1 MDERPPVV
9 HLGQKKPDRS
19 MGTLSHILGPIV
31 GFLAPVIIYAA
42 KSPNLK
48 EEDPLLESHLSESLN
63 ASLTFLIAAIVH
75 TFLSVV
81 LIGCLT
87 FAVHWVLYLIWA
99 INANSA
105 LQAGQEYKYPFT
117 YRFVV

>member
-1 MDERPPVV
+1 
-9 HLGQKKPDRS
+9 

-31 GFLAPVIIYAA
+31 GFLAPVIIYAV
-42 KSPNLK
+42 KSTNLK

-63 ASLTFLIAAIVH
+63 ASLTFLLAAIVH

-105 LQAGQEYKYPFT
+105 LQAGQEYRYPFT

>member
-1 MDERPPVV
+1 
-9 HLGQKKPDRS
+9 
-19 MGTLSHILGPIV
+19 MGTLSHILGPLV
-31 GFLAPVIIYAA
+31 GFIVPLILWAV

-48 EEDPLLESHLSESLN
+48 EEDPLLNSHLSESLN
-63 ASLTFLIAAIVH
+63 ASITFLIAAIIHSV
-75 TFLSVV
+75 LSVV

-105 LQAGQEYKYPFT
+105 LQAGQEYRYPFT
-117 YRFVV
+117 YRFLV

>member
-1 MDERPPVV
+1 
-9 HLGQKKPDRS
+9 
-19 MGTLSHILGPIV
+19 MGTLSHILGPLV
-31 GFLAPVIIYAA
+31 GFIVPLIIWAV

-48 EEDPLLESHLSESLN
+48 EEDPLLNSHLSESLN
-63 ASLTFLIAAIVH
+63 ASITFLIAAIIH
-75 TFLSVV
+75 TVLSVV

-105 LQAGQEYKYPFT
+105 LQAGQEYRYPFT
-117 YRFVV
+117 IRFLV

>member
-1 MDERPPVV
+1 
-9 HLGQKKPDRS
+9 
-19 MGTLSHILGPIV
+19 MGTLSHILGPLV
-31 GFLAPVIIYAA
+31 GFIVPLIIWAV

-48 EEDPLLESHLSESLN
+48 EEDPLLNSHLSESLN
-63 ASLTFLIAAIVH
+63 ASITFLIAAIIHSV
-75 TFLSVV
+75 LSVV

-117 YRFVV
+117 IRFL

>member
-1 MDERPPVV
+1 
-9 HLGQKKPDRS
+9 

-48 EEDPLLESHLSESLN
+48 EEDPFLESHLSESLN
-63 ASLTFLIAAIVH
+63 ASLTFLLAAIVH

-105 LQAGQEYKYPFT
+105 LQAGQEYRYPFT
-117 YRFVV
+117 YRFLV

>member
-9 HLGQKKPDRS
+9 HLGQKKPDRT

-31 GFLAPVIIYAA
+31 GFLAPVIIYAV

-48 EEDPLLESHLSESLN
+48 EEDPLLESHLVESLN
-63 ASLTFLIAAIVH
+63 ASLTFLIALIIH
-75 TFLSVV
+75 SFLMMLCIGFFTFL
-81 LIGCLT
+81 
-87 FAVHWVLYLIWA
+87 VHWILYLVWA
-99 INANSA
+99 LNANSA
-105 LQAGQEYKYPFT
+105 LNAGKEYKYPFT

>member
-1 MDERPPVV
+1 
-9 HLGQKKPDRS
+9 

-31 GFLAPVIIYAA
+31 GFLAPVIIYAV

-75 TFLSVV
+75 SFLIPF
-81 LIGCLT
+81 LFIGCLT
-87 FAVHWVLYLIWA
+87 FAVHWLLYLIWA

-105 LQAGQEYKYPFT
+105 LNAGKEYRYPFT
-117 YRFVV
+117 IRFLV

>member
-1 MDERPPVV
+1 MC
-9 HLGQKKPDRS
+9 KTS
-19 MGTLSHILGPIV
+19 YNNAGTLSHILGPIA
-31 GFLAPVIIYAA
+31 GFLAPLIIYAIR
-42 KSPNLK
+42 SPNLK
-48 EEDPLLESHLSESLN
+48 EEDPLLELHLVESLN
-63 ASLTFLIAAIVH
+63 ASITFLIAVIIHSV
-75 TFLSVV
+75 LSVV

-105 LQAGQEYKYPFT
+105 LNAGKEYKYPFT